1 MSDILTASVTE
12 VLQTTA
18 LEYNLLEIATES
30 VVIEVAAQETSVIGV
45 SPQESVVIET
55 GTTEVVVVDAGTP
68 TAEIL
73 EACIQGPTG
82 PQGEQGPPGPVG
94 PVAPISTDPENQL
107 TLGTDSGLYV
117 ARFVGLPPDYI
128 PPNTILVIP
137 ARHQMPVCGAIE
149 IDGTLDILGKLVL
162 T

>member
-1 MSDILTASVTE
+1 MPDVITTTFTE

-18 LEYNLLEIATES
+18 LEHDLIEIATES
-30 VVIEVAAQETSVIGV
+30 VVIEVASQETSVIEV

-55 GTTEVVVVDAGTP
+55 GATEVVVVDAGTP

-73 EACIQGPTG
+73 EACIQGPMG
-82 PQGEQGPPGPVG
+82 PQGEQGPQG

-128 PPNTILVIP
+128 PANTTLVIP
-137 ARHQMPVCGAIE
+137 SRHQMPVCGAIE